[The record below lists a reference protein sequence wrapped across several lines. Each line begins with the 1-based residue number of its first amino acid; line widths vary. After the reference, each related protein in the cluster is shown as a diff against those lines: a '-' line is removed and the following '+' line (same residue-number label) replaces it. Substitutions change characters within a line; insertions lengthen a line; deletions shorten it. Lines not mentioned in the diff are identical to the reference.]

1 MKYAIHVIALSL
13 LLSAC
18 SKTAETEVAV
28 GAKPGP
34 IIVDGLSGPE
44 SVRYDAELD
53 LYFVSNFND
62 EPAGDANG
70 FVSKVSADGEILELQ
85 FMVGTDQW
93 PLHGGRGM
101 WVDERGLWVVDAG
114 GVHLFDRTTGE
125 QLDFVDFSD
134 YEPGFLNDVV
144 RADDGALYVTDT
156 DAAKLF
162 RIDEAGVSL
171 VTEVTMNPNGI
182 TLNPLNGRLLLVP
195 WENGTE
201 VLEWDIDNE
210 TMSALGTF
218 DGGGN
223 FDGVE
228 VVNGKLIV
236 ASQADTSLHVMVDG
250 KDKKMFDLPGKPA
263 DIGIDTKRNR
273 VAVPYVALN
282 RVDILPL
289 EN

>member
-1 MKYAIHVIALSL
+1 
-13 LLSAC
+13 
-18 SKTAETEVAV
+18 
-28 GAKPGP
+28 
-34 IIVDGLSGPE
+34 
-44 SVRYDAELD
+44 
-53 LYFVSNFND
+53 
-62 EPAGDANG
+62 
-70 FVSKVSADGEILELQ
+70 
-85 FMVGTDQW
+85 MVGSDQW

-101 WVDERGLWVVDAG
+101 WIDERGLWVVDAG

-134 YEPGFLNDVV
+134 YELGFLNDVV
-144 RADDGALYVTDT
+144 RAGDGALYVTDT
-156 DAAKLF
+156 GTAKLY

-171 VTEVTMNPNGI
+171 VTEVAMNPNGI
-182 TLNPLNGRLLLVP
+182 ALNPLNGRLLLVP
-195 WENGTE
+195 WDNGTE
-201 VLEWDIDNE
+201 ILEWDIDTE
-210 TMSALGTF
+210 TMSAIGTL

-250 KDKKMFDLPGKPA
+250 MDKKMFELPGKPA

-289 EN
+289 GN